1 MEERFF
7 GANTV
12 NEEDPERDR
21 ATQVQNIDRR
31 RERGTEQRG
40 TEGRNR
46 FGAPSLSLS
55 LSSLSRPAQKRG
67 ITRGSTTR
75 TLNAL
80 SPSRSTLLHTVS

>member
-40 TEGRNR
+40 TEGPLRR
-46 FGAPSLSLS
+46 SLSLS
-55 LSSLSRPAQKRG
+55 FSLLSLAPGTKERHHERE
-67 ITRGSTTR
+67 
-75 TLNAL
+75 
-80 SPSRSTLLHTVS
+80 HH